1 MESKENTPQPQ
12 EEEFKTYEL
21 YDDSELSPEI
31 RLCMKRRENFL
42 KLDDLTNELE
52 KAIFVR
58 YQRNKKEARIIK
70 NKMKI
75 IKQENEIISTLMS
88 CFYLGCWNPEME
100 EHFKK
105 VFDDESG
112 FI

>member
-1 MESKENTPQPQ
+1 MESKENTPQEQ
-12 EEEFKTYEL
+12 FKVYEL

-58 YQRNKKEARIIK
+58 HQRNTKEARIIK

-75 IKQENEIISTLMS
+75 
-88 CFYLGCWNPEME
+88 
-100 EHFKK
+100 
-105 VFDDESG
+105 
-112 FI
+112 